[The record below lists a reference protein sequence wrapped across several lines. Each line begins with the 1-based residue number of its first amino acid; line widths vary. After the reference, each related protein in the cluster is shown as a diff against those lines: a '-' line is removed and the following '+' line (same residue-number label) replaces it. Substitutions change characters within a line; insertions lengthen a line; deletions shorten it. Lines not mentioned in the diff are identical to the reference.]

1 MLDDRESN
9 SNNSLMFLTIFFL
22 LFLFFVIGIFVYDR
36 FTNGTLGEQINSGKT
51 NNIVEED
58 NKDNSNIIIEDK
70 DLESIKIRLE
80 DDFFLDSIISKNNIK
95 DITNND
101 LLYYLIKLT
110 ESQSQFGKVD
120 NVPINIVEDI
130 HKESLFK
137 DIKFNHDNINIDNKL
152 LWVYNKD
159 LNIYVKNNVT
169 KDKNIIPIFIKL
181 DNVKKENNSY
191 ILSYKYGLKSI
202 SDNKIYGSYNDLINK
217 VNPLQ
222 VDNANNKEVLKQ
234 QLNNNYNNIK
244 DKLSTYNYIVE
255 VNDNNYILKDFNIN
269 K

>member
-1 MLDDRESN
+1 MIEKNESN
-9 SNNSLMFLTIFFL
+9 SSLIFLTIFFSI
-22 LFLFFVIGIFVYDR
+22 FLIIVIGIFIYDR
-36 FTNGTLGEQINSGKT
+36 FTNGTLEEQL
-51 NNIVEED
+51 NNQNVIMDNNEDNDIDISEED
-58 NKDNSNIIIEDK
+58 KE
-70 DLESIKIRLE
+70 LENIKIRLE
-80 DDFFLDSIISKNNIK
+80 DSFFLDLVISKNNINE
-95 DITNND
+95 INNND

-169 KDKNIIPIFIKL
+169 KDENIIPIFIKL

-202 SDNKIYGSYNDLINK
+202 SDNKIYGSYNNLINK

-222 VDNANNKEVLKQ
+222 VDNSSNKEVLKQ
-234 QLNNNYNNIK
+234 QLNNDYNNIK

>member
-1 MLDDRESN
+1 MKFIKYLKKLILRKNVFKDINIGDLIWAKRYNTKDEMLEIEEGHREGPY
-9 SNNSLMFLTIFFL
+9 L
-22 LFLFFVIGIFVYDR
+22 V
-36 FTNGTLGEQINSGKT
+36 
-51 NNIVEED
+51 
-58 NKDNSNIIIEDK
+58 
-70 DLESIKIRLE
+70 
-80 DDFFLDSIISKNNIK
+80 ISKNNINE
-95 DITNND
+95 INNND

-137 DIKFNHDNINIDNKL
+137 NIKFNHDNINLDNKL

-169 KDKNIIPIFIKL
+169 KDENIIPIFIKL

-202 SDNKIYGSYNDLINK
+202 SDNKIYGSYNNLINK

-222 VDNANNKEVLKQ
+222 VDNSSNKEVLKQ
-234 QLNNNYNNIK
+234 QLNNDYNNIK

-255 VNDNNYILKDFNIN
+255 VNDNNYILKDFNNN